1 MKMRKRANSGQILL
15 IAAFI
20 MASLLVSA
28 QLYILEVGKT
38 SGEVESDS
46 LSDFISSIQ
55 FGSRNVVIGSLA
67 NVSNGGLSNTFEL
80 NLREWAA
87 FIANQYLYG
96 KSILYYTLRDT
107 APYSSGIWLDW
118 SLNGYGASSA
128 CVNFTH
134 RLSGLEA
141 SVDHSYL
148 TNITTT
154 LLIASTNRRLSEN
167 AMQVNVT
174 INVLNEAEPALAK
187 RITLYYRVS
196 NSWLIP
202 DMANNYTLLDYG
214 NGTYLASFVATF
226 PTESVEVSAHIVDYR
241 DICVQANTTST
252 EI

>member
-55 FGSRNVVIGSLA
+55 FGSRNVVLGSLA
-67 NVSNGGLSNTFEL
+67 NVSNGGLSNTLEL

-128 CVNFTH
+128 YVNFTH

-148 TNITTT
+148 MNITTT

-167 AMQVNVT
+167 ARQVNVT

>member
-1 MKMRKRANSGQILL
+1 MRKRTNSGQILL

-38 SGEVESDS
+38 SSEIESDS
-46 LSDFISSIQ
+46 LSDFILSIQ
-55 FGSRNVVIGSLA
+55 FGSRNVVAGSLA
-67 NVSNGGLSNTFEL
+67 NISNGGLSNTLEL
-80 NLREWAA
+80 NLEEWAA
-87 FIANQYLYG
+87 FIANQYSHG
-96 KSILYYTLRDT
+96 KSVLDYTLRDT

-118 SLNGYGASSA
+118 SQNGYGVSSA
-128 CVNFTH
+128 YVNFTH
-134 RLSGLEA
+134 TLSGLEVN
-141 SVDHSYL
+141 VDHSYL
-148 TNITTT
+148 MNTTTT

-167 AMQVNVT
+167 ARQVNVT
-174 INVLNEAEPALAK
+174 INVLDEADSALAK
-187 RITLYYRVS
+187 QITVYYRVS

-202 DMANNYTLLDYG
+202 DTANNYTLLDYG

-241 DICVQANTTST
+241 DIHVQANATST